1 MPTTRRNALQSVPVG
16 NTAPY
21 APTRER
27 PVRAR
32 ARALGN
38 DVQVEPHHHAW
49 GQLAYCAR
57 GVLQVTVGAAPEGGM
72 PGRGCHLTAIVP
84 PSRAMWVPPG
94 AAHVVTILEDAQ
106 LYTLYFDPSVVPPHW
121 QQPRVLMVSPLM
133 RELVLALVRATPATS
148 PARLQALDTLLLGE
162 MTEAAP
168 QALAVPMPDPRHG
181 DRRLRAL
188 CEAMMRDPAAHTTLA
203 DWAARSGASE
213 RTLARLF
220 RDELGTSFRHW
231 RQLVALAHALPLLA
245 RGTPVST
252 VAAAAGYASDSAFT
266 AMFKAAMGQ
275 PPTRLYPPP
284 DR

>member
-1 MPTTRRNALQSVPVG
+1 MSTPRRSALQSVPVG

-21 APTRER
+21 APTPGR

-57 GVLQVTVGAAPEGGM
+57 GVLQVTVGASPEEAVQ
-72 PGRGCHLTAIVP
+72 RAGCHLTAIVP

-106 LYTLYFDPSVVPPHW
+106 LYTLYFDPSVVPAHW
-121 QQPRVLMVSPLM
+121 QRPRVLMVSPLM
-133 RELVLALVRATPATS
+133 RELVLALVRAAADAA
-148 PARLQALDTLLLGE
+148 PARQQALDTLLLAE
-162 MTEAAP
+162 MTEAAT

-203 DWAARSGASE
+203 DWAARNGASE

-220 RDELGTSFRHW
+220 RDELGTGFRQW
-231 RQLVALAHALPLLA
+231 RQQVALAHALPLLA
-245 RGTPVST
+245 RGTPIGE
-252 VAAAAGYASDSAFT
+252 VAAAAGYASESAFT

-275 PPTRLYPPP
+275 PPTRLYPPAG
-284 DR
+284 R